1 MMGRPAVL
9 IVDDDRVLLRALD
22 RALRRRADE
31 WDVTLVEGGAS
42 AERALCAQPFDVV
55 VTDLRM
61 MEPGTR
67 VLACARRTAPNA
79 VRVVMTS
86 DPVGTE
92 LFDAHVVLEKP
103 MSLECFED
111 MLVAAVVVARL
122 IASMNPEI

>member
-1 MMGRPAVL
+1 MGRPAVL
-9 IVDDDRVLLRALD
+9 IVDDDLVLLRALG

-31 WDVTLVEGGAS
+31 WDVMFVEGGAL
-42 AERALCAQPFDVV
+42 AERAMSAQPFDVV

-79 VRVVMTS
+79 VRVMMTS
-86 DPVGTE
+86 EAIGTE

-111 MLVAAVVVARL
+111 MLVAAVVVSRL
-122 IASMNPEI
+122 IASINAPT

>member
-1 MMGRPAVL
+1 MGRPAVL
-9 IVDDDRVLLRALD
+9 IVDEDRVLLRALD
-22 RALRRRADE
+22 RALKHRADD
-31 WDVTLVEGGAS
+31 WDVTIVEGGAL
-42 AERALCAQPFDVV
+42 AERAMCAHLFDVI

-79 VRVVMTS
+79 VRVMMTS

-111 MLVAAVVVARL
+111 MLVAAVEVARL
-122 IASMNPEI
+122 IASMNTDG

>member
-1 MMGRPAVL
+1 MGRPTVL
-9 IVDDDRVLLRALD
+9 IVDDDRVLLRALG

-31 WDVTLVEGGAS
+31 WDVSFAEGGAL
-42 AERALCAQPFDVV
+42 AERAMCAQPFDVV

-79 VRVVMTS
+79 VRVMMTS
-86 DPVGTE
+86 GAIGTE
-92 LFDAHVVLEKP
+92 SFDAHVVLEKP

-122 IASMNPEI
+122 IASMNAQL

>member
-9 IVDDDRVLLRALD
+9 IVDEDRVLLRALD

-31 WDVTLVEGGAS
+31 WDVMLVEGGAS
-42 AERALCAQPFDVV
+42 AERALCAQMFDVV

-61 MEPGTR
+61 TEPGTR

-86 DPVGTE
+86 EPVGSE
-92 LFDAHVVLEKP
+92 MFGAHVVLEKP

-122 IASMNPEI
+122 IASMNPHT

>member
-1 MMGRPAVL
+1 MGRPAVL
-9 IVDDDRVLLRALD
+9 IVDDDLVLLRALG
-22 RALRRRADE
+22 RALRRHSDE
-31 WDVTLVEGGAS
+31 WDVIFVDGGAF
-42 AERALCAQPFDVV
+42 AERAMCTRLFDVV

-61 MEPGTR
+61 MEPGTG

-79 VRVVMTS
+79 VRVMMTS
-86 DPVGTE
+86 EAIGTE

-122 IASMNPEI
+122 IANMNAQV